1 MDIEVVIVVVEE
13 EFEMIT
19 ESKKVKGRERDFV
32 EAEKLIPYTL
42 QLPLVSPGK
51 LRERVQS
58 EEIFPENIEKKR
70 ENGKENRVK

>member
-1 MDIEVVIVVVEE
+1 LIE

-19 ESKKVKGRERDFV
+19 ESKKVKGRERERERDFV

-51 LRERVQS
+51 LKRV
-58 EEIFPENIEKKR
+58 
-70 ENGKENRVK
+70 

>member
-1 MDIEVVIVVVEE
+1 MMDIEVVIVVVEE

-51 LRERVQS
+51 LRERV
-58 EEIFPENIEKKR
+58 
-70 ENGKENRVK
+70 